1 MKSIFKIMMA
11 MVVFCLPLALVSC
24 GDDDDDN
31 GGPKIFNYSWELTNA
46 SPDSSDPTALSEA
59 ATAITEAHKAF
70 ANAFKGLGATVDESK
85 HSFTINGGSES
96 QNKLNVQAAVLQ
108 AKAIL
113 LTGAT
118 QKLNKDARI
127 IVKQGSK
134 EIHNSKLGEV

>member
-31 GGPKIFNYSWELTNA
+31 GPKTTTYSWELKNTTPPA
-46 SPDSSDPTALSEA
+46 SATSE
-59 ATAITEAHKAF
+59 EK
-70 ANAFKGLGATVDESK
+70 FKGLGATVDESK

>member
-1 MKSIFKIMMA
+1 MKSIFN
-11 MVVFCLPLALVSC
+11 SNN
-24 GDDDDDN
+24 DN
-31 GGPKIFNYSWELTNA
+31 VNHLNNNNNNNNVDIIQNSKIFNYSWELTNA